1 MKITMELSCYEIDF
15 MIDAVRDKIEALK
28 EEQKVYSES
37 KTDDAAHWAEI
48 NESWIKD
55 YEALLKRLQ
64 EEYKKW

>member
-1 MKITMELSCYEIDF
+1 MKATMEFSYYELSF
-15 MIDAVRDKIEALK
+15 LIDAVKDKIAALK

-64 EEYKKW
+64 EEHKKW

>member
-1 MKITMELSCYEIDF
+1 MKATMEFSYYELSF
-15 MIDAVRDKIEALK
+15 LIDAVKDKIAALK
-28 EEQKVYSES
+28 EEQKVLSEP
-37 KTDDAAHWAEI
+37 TTYNAAHWVEI

>member
-1 MKITMELSCYEIDF
+1 MKITMELSCCEIDF